1 MTILRTEGADIY
13 HQSVGKGE
21 IVLFTHGFIA
31 TGEMWREQIRQVPD
45 GWRFVTWDLRGHG
58 RSSSPSDPSLYSEED
73 TVQDMKALLNH
84 YRADQ
89 AVLVG
94 HSLGGFMSLAF
105 WLKYPERVRG
115 MVLASSG
122 PGYRDAGIRAE
133 WNRIAEWQAERI
145 EQNGLQIMEHY
156 PELDESL
163 HREPM
168 GLIHA
173 ARGMM
178 TQRDDRVINSLPDID
193 IPTLIVVGEHD
204 KYYRRGSNYMAS
216 KIGHARHLVV
226 KDAGH
231 LSMMTDPGKFN
242 RTLIE
247 FLAELQHRS
256 DFRT

>member
-13 HQSVGKGE
+13 HQSVGKGG

-31 TGEMWREQIRQVPD
+31 TGEMWREQMRQVPD

-58 RSSSPSDPSLYSEED
+58 RSSSPSDPSLYSEEA
-73 TVQDMKALLNH
+73 TVQDINALLNH
-84 YRADQ
+84 YRADH

-105 WLKYPERVRG
+105 RLKYPERVRG
-115 MVLASSG
+115 MVLVSSG
-122 PGYRDAGIRAE
+122 PGYRNAGARAK
-133 WNRIAEWQAERI
+133 WNRVAEWQAERI
-145 EQNGLQIMEHY
+145 EQDGLKIMEQY

-163 HREPM
+163 HRESM

-178 TQRDDRVINSLPDID
+178 TQRDGRVIDSLPDID
-193 IPTLIVVGEHD
+193 IPTLIVVGEQD
-204 KYYRRGSNYMAS
+204 KYYRIGSNYMAS
-216 KIGHARHLVV
+216 KIGHAGHLVI
-226 KDAGH
+226 KNAGH

-242 RTLIE
+242 LALFE
-247 FLAELQHRS
+247 FLAELKHKS
-256 DFRT
+256 GFRT